1 MVIETVFPAM
11 LIEGEGRGQ
20 VNSMGEFSSI
30 QEGRVLIFVGDV
42 IFREGGRRMRRG
54 ACLVN
59 KF

>member
-1 MVIETVFPAM
+1 M
-11 LIEGEGRGQ
+11 LIEGGEGRGQ